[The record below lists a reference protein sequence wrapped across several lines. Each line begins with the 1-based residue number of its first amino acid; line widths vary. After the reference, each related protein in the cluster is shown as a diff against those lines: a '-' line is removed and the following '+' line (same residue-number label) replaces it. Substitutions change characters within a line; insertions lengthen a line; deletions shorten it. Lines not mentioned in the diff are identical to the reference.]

1 MQRVFA
7 WGPRTGKQSGPGRES
22 STRGRSARAARLAQ
36 EVAAQRV
43 DDVAATAVVHGL
55 NERLEVR
62 SVCVGRDCLYDL
74 AKALAE

>member
-1 MQRVFA
+1 
-7 WGPRTGKQSGPGRES
+7 
-22 STRGRSARAARLAQ
+22 
-36 EVAAQRV
+36 
-43 DDVAATAVVHGL
+43 VHGL